1 MVWQC
6 TPQRAL
12 VPFAVSAGAQ
22 PPPVWRRR
30 LTPPPSSHSCL
41 PLGGGKVSR
50 SDGRGEWGN
59 AKANASPPLPSPRG
73 EGGTSRLRRVTD
85 EGRRQTQNPA
95 PLISRLRRQLPPRG
109 KPRQNRGRAPRPHPT
124 FAFWLGDMYCGARTP
139 PLPSPEGEAE
149 ATRRRTAFFQ
159 RQKAEANSKTID
171 LFDTVGK

>member
-1 MVWQC
+1 MAM
-6 TPQRAL
+6 RSAKGF

-41 PLGGGKVSR
+41 PPGGKVSR

-109 KPRQNRGRAPRPHPT
+109 KPRQQ
-124 FAFWLGDMYCGARTP
+124 
-139 PLPSPEGEAE
+139 EGEQPSSKG
-149 ATRRRTAFFQ
+149 RKPRQTAKRSTFSIPWENDNIREKYDG
-159 RQKAEANSKTID
+159 RQ
-171 LFDTVGK
+171 F

>member
-30 LTPPPSSHSCL
+30 LTPPPSSHLCL
-41 PLGGGKVSR
+41 PLGGKVSR

-95 PLISRLRRQLPPRG
+95 PLFSRLRRQLPPRG
-109 KPRQNRGRAPRPHPT
+109 KPRQNRGRA
-124 FAFWLGDMYCGARTP
+124 ALTP
-139 PLPSPEGEAE
+139 PLTKQRARRSYPILAFPLGGRWHAGNARMTEEG
-149 ATRRRTAFFQ
+149 RSIRCNRP
-159 RQKAEANSKTID
+159 
-171 LFDTVGK
+171 LFHTQGLHYIK

>member
-6 TPQRAL
+6 TPQRAF
-12 VPFAVSAGAQ
+12 VPFAESAGVQ

-41 PLGGGKVSR
+41 PPGGKVSR

-95 PLISRLRRQLPPRG
+95 PLISRL
-109 KPRQNRGRAPRPHPT
+109 
-124 FAFWLGDMYCGARTP
+124 TP
-139 PLPSPEGEAE
+139 PASPEGEAE
-149 ATRRRTAFFQ
+149 AKRKASRPYPALDKTEGEALLPHSCLPLGCVTKRRKRGDQYVVTGLC
-159 RQKAEANSKTID
+159 STHGGCI
-171 LFDTVGK
+171 T

>member
-6 TPQRAL
+6 TPQRAF
-12 VPFAVSAGAQ
+12 VPFAESAGVQ

-41 PLGGGKVSR
+41 PPGGKVSR

-109 KPRQNRGRAPRPHPT
+109 KPRQQ
-124 FAFWLGDMYCGARTP
+124 
-139 PLPSPEGEAE
+139 EGEQPSSKG
-149 ATRRRTAFFQ
+149 RKPRQTAKRSTFSIPWENDNIREKYDG
-159 RQKAEANSKTID
+159 RQ
-171 LFDTVGK
+171 F

>member
-12 VPFAVSAGAQ
+12 VPFAESAGVQ

-41 PLGGGKVSR
+41 PPGGKVSR
-50 SDGRGEWGN
+50 SDERGEWGN

-109 KPRQNRGRAPRPHPT
+109 KPRQQ
-124 FAFWLGDMYCGARTP
+124 
-139 PLPSPEGEAE
+139 EGEQPSSKG
-149 ATRRRTAFFQ
+149 RKPRQTAKRSTFSIPWENDNIREKYDG
-159 RQKAEANSKTID
+159 RQ
-171 LFDTVGK
+171 F

>member
-12 VPFAVSAGAQ
+12 VPFAESAGVQ

-41 PLGGGKVSR
+41 PPGGKVSR

-109 KPRQNRGRAPRPHPT
+109 KPRQQ
-124 FAFWLGDMYCGARTP
+124 
-139 PLPSPEGEAE
+139 EGEQPSSKG
-149 ATRRRTAFFQ
+149 RKPRQTAKRSTFSIPWENDNIREKYDG
-159 RQKAEANSKTID
+159 RQ
-171 LFDTVGK
+171 F